1 MHWLSRSFVGSSVRP
16 HPGPVRMREQ
26 ATTRRV
32 RLPSINLS
40 LKLTLGL
47 IGGMVIIFSALGYK
61 IIRLHRENLE
71 EATYADGDR
80 ITETVKRSTRYGM
93 LHNRSDEID
102 QIVESIGSQPGI
114 EKISIFNK
122 AGEIKSSTDKR
133 ELFTR
138 VDKTAEAC
146 DACHGREN
154 QAAQFDGAIPHQLT
168 RAERTHIFVDQNG
181 HRTLSV
187 INPIENEP
195 SCSNGG
201 CHAHAADTKVLG
213 MINVRMSLDAVDA
226 AINASRRQ
234 MVTSLIAAVVFL
246 SVLFAT
252 LIWLMV
258 HKPIR
263 QLIAGTNHVAAGELD
278 YKIRVRSRD
287 EVGELAH
294 SFNRMTGELKR
305 ANEEISDWTKTLEE
319 RVQKKTAELQL
330 AQEHVLRVEKLAS
343 IGRLAAIVAH
353 EINNPLAGILVYAR
367 LVLKRL
373 DRRADTASHTDE
385 TRKHVETI
393 AAESARCGEIVK
405 GLLQF
410 SRQTKPN
417 VKQNDLNDII
427 SESLRLV
434 RHKIELSGARA
445 VIQCDPDLKQIV
457 CDEQQIKQALVAL
470 LINACEAVHP
480 GEGQIVVASRYIAD
494 RSLAEIRVSDNGVGM
509 DQETRQQIFE
519 PFFTTK
525 EQGKGVGL
533 GLAVVY
539 GIVTGH
545 GGEIDVESTPGC
557 GTTFV
562 LKLPDRIA
570 DAENSL
576 SDSERAGTRDLA
588 ANPTFNPPVSPGR
601 SEASEKNFLNC
612 AP

>member
-1 MHWLSRSFVGSSVRP
+1 MQWLNRSFVGSSQGP
-16 HPGPVRMREQ
+16 HPNLFPKGEG
-26 ATTRRV
+26 TR

-40 LKLTLGL
+40 LKLTLCL

-71 EATYADGDR
+71 EATYAAGDR
-80 ITETVKRSTRYGM
+80 ITETIKRSTRYGM
-93 LHNRSDEID
+93 LHNRSDEIN
-102 QIVESIGSQPGI
+102 QIVGSIGSQSGI

-122 AGEIKSSTDKR
+122 AGEIKSSTDER

-138 VDKTAEAC
+138 VNKTAEAC
-146 DACHGREN
+146 NACHGRED
-154 QAAQFDGAIPHQLT
+154 QAAPSAGTIPHQLT
-168 RAERTHIFVDQNG
+168 RQERTHIFIDANG

-226 AINASRRQ
+226 AITASRRQ

-246 SVLFAT
+246 SLVFAS
-252 LIWLMV
+252 LIWFMV

-263 QLIAGTNHVAAGELD
+263 QLITGTNQVALGELN

-287 EVGELAH
+287 ELGELAH
-294 SFNRMTGELKR
+294 SFNRMTSELKL
-305 ANEEISDWTKTLEE
+305 ANAEINDWTRTLEE
-319 RVQKKTAELQL
+319 RVDKKTAELQE

-343 IGRLAAIVAH
+343 IGKLAAIVAH

-373 DRRADTASHTDE
+373 GRDGNKEADAE
-385 TRKHVETI
+385 TRKQVETI

-417 VKQNDLNDII
+417 MKPNDLNDII
-427 SESLRLV
+427 RESLRLV
-434 RHKIELSGARA
+434 HHKIELTAARA
-445 VIQCDPDLKQIV
+445 VTKCEPNLEEIV

-480 GEGQIVVASRYIAD
+480 GEGEIVITSRCSPD
-494 RSLAEIRVSDNGVGM
+494 GNGAEIRISDNGVGM
-509 DQETRQQIFE
+509 DAETKRQIFE

-545 GGEIDVESTPGC
+545 GGEIEVESAANR

-562 LKLPDRIA
+562 LKLPNRMGAIRQLPA
-570 DAENSL
+570 TATEQ
-576 SDSERAGTRDLA
+576 RAVA
-588 ANPTFNPPVSPGR
+588 
-601 SEASEKNFLNC
+601 
-612 AP
+612 

>member
-1 MHWLSRSFVGSSVRP
+1 MPVMRKVRK
-16 HPGPVRMREQ
+16 HL
-26 ATTRRV
+26 T
-32 RLPSINLS
+32 SINLS
-40 LKLTLGL
+40 LKLTLCL
-47 IGGMVIIFSALGYK
+47 IGGMMIIFSVLGYK

-71 EATYADGDR
+71 EATYAAGDR

-93 LHNRSDEID
+93 LHNRSDEIN
-102 QIVESIGSQPGI
+102 QIVTSIGSQPGI

-122 AGEIKSSTDKR
+122 AGVIKSSTDEH
-133 ELFTR
+133 ELFTS
-138 VDKTAEAC
+138 VDKSAEAC
-146 DACHGREN
+146 AACHAREGQN
-154 QAAQFDGAIPHQLT
+154 SQVEGSIPHQLSREQRT
-168 RAERTHIFVDQNG
+168 RIFADASG

-195 SCSNGG
+195 GCSNAG
-201 CHAHAADTKVLG
+201 CHAHPADTKVLG
-213 MINVRMSLDAVDA
+213 MINVRMSLDTVDA
-226 AINASRRQ
+226 AITTSRKQ
-234 MVTSLIAAVVFL
+234 MMTSLVAAVVLL
-246 SVLFAT
+246 SLLFAT

-263 QLIAGTNHVAAGELD
+263 QLIVGTNHVAAGELD

-287 EVGELAH
+287 ELGELAH

-305 ANEEISDWTKTLEE
+305 ANAEINEWTKTLED
-319 RVQKKTAELQL
+319 RVEKKTIELEQ
-330 AQEHVLRVEKLAS
+330 AHEHVLKVEKLAS
-343 IGRLAAIVAH
+343 IGKLAAIVAH

-373 DRRADTASHTDE
+373 NRNGNREPVDE
-385 TRKHVETI
+385 ETKKHVETI

-417 VKQNDLNDII
+417 VKPNNLNDII
-427 SESLRLV
+427 NESVRLV
-434 RHKIELSGARA
+434 QHKIDLTGARA
-445 VIQCDPDLKQIV
+445 VSKCDADLKQIV

-470 LINACEAVHP
+470 LINACEAVHQ
-480 GEGQIVVASRYIAD
+480 GEGEIVINSRYSAD
-494 RSLAEIRVSDNGVGM
+494 RNCAEIRISDNGVGM
-509 DQETRQQIFE
+509 DAETKQHIFE

-545 GGEIDVESTPGC
+545 AGEIEVESAPGC

-562 LKLPDRIA
+562 IRLPDRIETKNLEVQPWNQHA
-570 DAENSL
+570 
-576 SDSERAGTRDLA
+576 LA
-588 ANPTFNPPVSPGR
+588 Y
-601 SEASEKNFLNC
+601 
-612 AP
+612 